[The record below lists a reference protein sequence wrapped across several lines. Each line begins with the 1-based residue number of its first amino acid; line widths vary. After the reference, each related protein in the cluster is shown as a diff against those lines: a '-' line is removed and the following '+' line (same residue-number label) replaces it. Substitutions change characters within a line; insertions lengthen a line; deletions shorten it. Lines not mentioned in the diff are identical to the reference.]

1 MKPLA
6 GISVFLYKR
15 TKLGAKKLLL
25 LILSSFLITTTTAQD
40 KVGVVLSGGGATG
53 LAHIGVLKALEEN
66 NIPIDFITGTSS
78 GALIGS
84 LYAAGFS
91 PEEIEAI
98 VLSDDF
104 EVMAEGK
111 LARRHHFLLR
121 EESPHAGMVSLSFSK
136 DSILKRSLPTNFTS
150 SAYLD
155 FEMMRMLGTVS
166 ATSGHNFD
174 SLFVPFRCVAS
185 DIEKKEAIV
194 FKDGDL
200 NASVRA
206 SMTYPFYFY
215 PIRIDDK
222 LLFDG
227 GLYNNFPANVMYD
240 EFDPDFIIGSNVTY
254 NASPPNEDDLIGQV
268 TNMLVRHSTFELPCE
283 QGIII
288 EPNTDVS
295 SFAFDAKSAREAIQ
309 SGYDATVL
317 YLDSIRMFVSAEST
331 QDSVKTRRKSFK
343 SRNIPLRVS
352 EVESEFQR
360 KRIGFTKRSL
370 IRPKKSEI
378 LDEKE
383 LEKRYYRL
391 YAASQID
398 FLYPRLTQISDST
411 FKLNVNVHKAR
422 DFKLDIGGHISS
434 RPVNTGY
441 AGLTFQTVG
450 KISTKTK
457 VESYFG
463 KFYGS
468 ARAQSTVD
476 LPAVFP
482 SSISGYFVLNRWDYF
497 RSFATFFEESK
508 PSFLVQNEIYLG
520 GNVSVPVTN
529 TIKATAG
536 ARMFR
541 LDDSYYQIEDF
552 TNADTADLT
561 NFDGWSTYFKLTLNS
576 LNRKQFASSGN
587 YFNFEFRYVN
597 GKERTLS
604 GSTSINPFDI
614 ENYHQWIN
622 MRLDYQSFVIDQPFF
637 HFGIHGQM
645 VSNSQTLFA
654 NYTAS
659 LLSMTEFSLVPDAK
673 TYFLPEYRSPLFA
686 AAGLNAIFTI
696 KKLIDL
702 RLDTYFYQP
711 FTHLREYPDGSLG
724 LESNLSNSAL
734 MASASAIFHSFI
746 GPIRFTTNYFPMQEV
761 PFSFQ
766 FSMGYVLFNERAI
779 R

>member
-1 MKPLA
+1 M
-6 GISVFLYKR
+6 
-15 TKLGAKKLLL
+15 
-25 LILSSFLITTTTAQD
+25 
-40 KVGVVLSGGGATG
+40 VLSGGGATG

-66 NIPIDFITGTSS
+66 NIPIDYITGTSA

-84 LYAAGFS
+84 MYAAGYS
-91 PEEIEAI
+91 PTEIEAL
-98 VLSDDF
+98 VLNQNF
-104 EVMAEGK
+104 EMMANGELPK
-111 LARRHHFLLR
+111 RHHFLLR

-155 FEMMRMLGTVS
+155 FEMMRLLGTVS
-166 ATSGHNFD
+166 ATSNHKFD
-174 SLFVPFRCVAS
+174 SLFVPFRCVAA
-185 DIEKKEAIV
+185 DIEKKKAVI

-200 NASVRA
+200 NAAVRA

-215 PIRIDDK
+215 PIRIDSV

-227 GLYNNFPANVMYD
+227 GLYNNFPADVMYD
-240 EFDPDFIIGSNVTY
+240 DFNPDFIIGSNVTY
-254 NASPPNEDDLIGQV
+254 NAQPPNEDDLIGQI

-288 EPNTDVS
+288 EPDTDVS
-295 SFAFDAKSAREAIQ
+295 SFSFDEKSARAAIQ
-309 SGYDATVL
+309 SGYDATIQ
-317 YLDSIRMFVSAEST
+317 YLDSINIYITRDARSE
-331 QDSVKTRRKSFK
+331 DIRRKRAYFRE
-343 SRNIPLRVS
+343 RNIPLQVDA
-352 EVESEFQR
+352 VETDFEGG
-360 KRIGFTKRSL
+360 KIGFAQRSL

-378 LDEKE
+378 LDVRD

-391 YAASQID
+391 YAAEQID
-398 FLYPRLTQISDST
+398 FLYPRLTQHTDST
-411 FKLNVNVHKAR
+411 FKLNVNVRKAR
-422 DFKLDIGGHISS
+422 DFTLDIGGHLSS

-441 AGLTFQTVG
+441 AGLSFKTVG

-457 VESYFG
+457 LETYFG

-468 ARAQSTVD
+468 AKAQSTVD
-476 LPAVFP
+476 IPSVFP
-482 SSISGYFVLNRWDYF
+482 LSLSGYFVLNRWDYF

-520 GNVSVPVTN
+520 GNVNVPISN
-529 TIKATAG
+529 TIRTTMG

-552 TNADTADLT
+552 TSADTADLT
-561 NFDGWSTYFKLTLNS
+561 NFDGYSAYFKLTLNS

-597 GKERTLS
+597 GRERTLS
-604 GSTSINPFDI
+604 GSTSNTPFDI
-614 ENYHQWIN
+614 ENYHEWIN

-637 HFGIHGQM
+637 HFGLHGQM

-673 TYFLPEYRSPLFA
+673 TYFLPEYRSPLFVS
-686 AAGLNAIFTI
+686 AGVNTVFTI
-696 KKLIDL
+696 KKLMDL
-702 RLDTYFYQP
+702 RMDLYFYQP
-711 FTHLREYPDGSLG
+711 FTQLFEYPDGTLG
-724 LESNLSNSAL
+724 LESNLDNSSL

-746 GPIRFTTNYFPMQEV
+746 GPIRFTTNYFPKQEV
-761 PFSFQ
+761 PFAFQ